1 MTEQEIDQLI
11 NTIQLMPNTSTL
23 EKYAAI
29 QWIRQCPPWL
39 SVVIDEVDSLPPM
52 GEIAV
57 SC

>member
-11 NTIQLMPNTSTL
+11 YTIQLMPNASTL

-39 SVVIDEVDSLPPM
+39 SVVDQRGRFPFPLWGKSQ
-52 GEIAV
+52 
-57 SC
+57 